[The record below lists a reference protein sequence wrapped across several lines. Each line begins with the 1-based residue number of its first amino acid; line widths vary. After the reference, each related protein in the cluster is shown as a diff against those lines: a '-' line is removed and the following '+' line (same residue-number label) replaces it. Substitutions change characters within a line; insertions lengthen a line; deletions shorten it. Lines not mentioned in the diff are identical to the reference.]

1 MGRILRIA
9 QGNMGKSQVGGRC
22 FIDMLYIRMQ
32 LRNNIYIYVFSKIH
46 MYQVHTHEY
55 IAS

>member
-32 LRNNIYIYVFSKIH
+32 LRNNIYIYMYFQKYTCTKFIH
-46 MYQVHTHEY
+46 TN
-55 IAS
+55 I